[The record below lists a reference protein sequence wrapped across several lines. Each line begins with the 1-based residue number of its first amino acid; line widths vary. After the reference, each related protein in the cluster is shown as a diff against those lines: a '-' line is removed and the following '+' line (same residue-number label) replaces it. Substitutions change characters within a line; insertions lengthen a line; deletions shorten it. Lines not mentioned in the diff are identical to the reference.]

1 MKRKCWQ
8 EPYGRTKS
16 ETGGKY
22 EETLFSVN
30 EKQWILKR
38 VNS

>member
-1 MKRKCWQ
+1 MEGKGWQ
-8 EPYGRTKS
+8 EPYGNTKS

-22 EETLFSVN
+22 ETLFSVN